1 MPIYEY
7 RCDNCEHEFE
17 TIRKFS
23 DEPLK
28 TCPLCHQDTLRKQV
42 SVSAFR
48 LKGGGWYETDFK
60 SGDKKRNIGGDSE
73 PTTTPP
79 AAAKPVGG
87 GPVVSGKDGAKSS
100 DSSSSSAG
108 SSATSTSTSTS
119 SSSPSSAS
127 SNKGSGG
134 DAA

>member
-28 TCPLCHQDTLRKQV
+28 TCPVCHQDTLRKQV

-73 PTTTPP
+73 TTTTPP
-79 AAAKPVGG
+79 AAAKPVG
-87 GPVVSGKDGAKSS
+87 SGSDGAKSS

-108 SSATSTSTSTS
+108 SGATSTSNSTS
-119 SSSPSSAS
+119 SSSPSSS
-127 SNKGSGG
+127 SSKKGSGG